1 MTIDQKSDQLARLGY
16 YSNLQRTGS
25 GWHVTLYNSVM
36 PSFSPPVGDG
46 RTALEALQAADD
58 ERVRMEGRR

>member
-1 MTIDQKSDQLARLGY
+1 MTIDQKSDQLRKLGY
-16 YSNLQRTGS
+16 YANLQQQST

-58 ERVRMEGRR
+58 ERVRLEGRR